1 MSNDGCYGADTL
13 ELSIGTLPDISAGND
28 QVICQGDSVVLA
40 ANGGATYQWSNG
52 AINGDFIFP
61 TQTITLGVTG
71 YSGAGCSNIDSMT
84 ITVNNPSQST
94 MTANGIDTYTLNGTT
109 YTSSGTYTQVVTNA
123 QGCDSTITL
132 ILTMEYTGLFE
143 GKLSS
148 LNVYPNPTNGELFIV
163 VPTALIGQTASLTDV
178 SGKKIAA
185 IHLSDALSNLH
196 LNGLSNGTYFIMMD
210 QQSAGV
216 IRVVKE

>member
-1 MSNDGCYGADTL
+1 
-13 ELSIGTLPDISAGND
+13 
-28 QVICQGDSVVLA
+28 
-40 ANGGATYQWSNG
+40 
-52 AINGDFIFP
+52 
-61 TQTITLGVTG
+61 
-71 YSGAGCSNIDSMT
+71 
-84 ITVNNPSQST
+84 
-94 MTANGIDTYTLNGTT
+94 
-109 YTSSGTYTQVVTNA
+109 
-123 QGCDSTITL
+123 
-132 ILTMEYTGLFE
+132 
-143 GKLSS
+143 LSS